1 MRIDNS
7 NILMSSAHS
16 QVKRHEKSEDLRM
29 WTGEQGPRTPQ
40 NSHHVK
46 DNITL
51 TEDAKNHLKKSHDI
65 SQADEDLSTTD
76 TDSNLLV
83 AKLIVEALTGRKIN
97 ITDLAKVSDGQDAE
111 TSEETQE
118 AGQEVQ
124 QAQGQ
129 GWGAVYNS
137 SESYYEY
144 QEMSFSAEGV
154 IKTADGLEIKFSLEL
169 KMQWEYSSQQ
179 TINIRA
185 GDAALTD
192 PIVINFS
199 GAAAD
204 LSSTKFDF
212 DIDAD
217 GDDDNISFVKPGSG
231 LLVLDKNNDGRVNDG
246 KELFGPQTGNGF
258 GELAEY
264 DEDKNNWI
272 DENDS
277 IFEQLRLWTKD
288 AEGNDNLN
296 TLIEIN
302 VGAIYLASAN
312 STFDLKDSGNNL
324 NGQIAT
330 TGLFLNEDGT
340 PGTVQQVNVVA

>member
-29 WTGEQGPRTPQ
+29 WVGEQGPRTPQ
-40 NSHHVK
+40 NSHHIK
-46 DNITL
+46 DKITL
-51 TEDAKNHLKKSHDI
+51 TEDAKNHLKKNHEASRVKD
-65 SQADEDLSTTD
+65 SSTTD
-76 TDSNLLV
+76 ADGNLLV

-97 ITDLAKVSDGQDAE
+97 ITDLAKVTGGQDAG
-111 TSEETQE
+111 TSEETQA

-124 QAQGQ
+124 QPQGQ
-129 GWGAVYNS
+129 GWGVVYSS

-144 QEMSFSAEGV
+144 QEISFSAEGI
-154 IKTADGLEIKFSLEL
+154 IKTADGMEIKFSLEL
-169 KMQWEYSSQQ
+169 KMQWEYFSQQ

-192 PIVINFS
+192 PLVINFS
-199 GAAAD
+199 GAAAG
-204 LSSTKFDF
+204 LTSTKFDF

-217 GDDDNISFVKPGSG
+217 GDDDNISFVRPGSG
-231 LLVLDKNNDGRVNDG
+231 LLVLDKNNDGKVNNG

-288 AEGNDNLN
+288 TEGNHNLN

-302 VGAIYLASAN
+302 VGAIYLASAS

-330 TGLFLNEDGT
+330 TGIYLNEDGT